1 MKKSPIYLILLLGLL
16 LCACSEDEE
25 KLTRTVQDTVTR
37 GAVLRTI
44 SVPSP
49 TFDFND
55 PSKEWIVE
63 LEEQDHED
71 GALFASIDVY
81 ASLTESGTGETTDE
95 ALVKNIPATTFSI
108 GPNALP
114 RGLVRASLNE
124 VLTAIGLQPGDYGSS
139 DAFTLRLT
147 LNLTDGRSFT
157 NTDAIGTVTG
167 GSFFSTPYAY
177 SAQFFCALEDASL
190 FDGNYIVVT
199 DAWADYSAGDIV
211 PVAFVS
217 EYTFRILNTN
227 NPFVDNTGS
236 SYMEVTIDPET
247 GDATVV
253 SNECFNYPG
262 FDCVSIT
269 GAGSV
274 GTCTGD
280 INLVNVYGPYGS
292 NAFSLMKQ

>member
-1 MKKSPIYLILLLGLL
+1 MVLLLGLL
-16 LCACSEDEE
+16 LGACSEDEE

-55 PSKEWIVE
+55 PSGEWIVE

-71 GALFASIDVY
+71 GKLFASIDVY
-81 ASLTESGTGETTDE
+81 ASLTLSETGETTEE
-95 ALVKNIPATTFSI
+95 ALVKNVPASAFSI

-114 RGLVRASLNE
+114 RGLVRASLSE
-124 VLTAIGLQPGDYGSS
+124 VLTAIGLQPGEFTSS

-177 SAQFFCALEDASL
+177 SVQFFCALDDASQ
-190 FDGNYIVVT
+190 FDGNYLVVT
-199 DAWADYSAGDIV
+199 DVWADYSAGDIV
-211 PVAFVS
+211 PVAFIS
-217 EYTFRILNTN
+217 DYTFRILNTN

-236 SYMEVTIDPET
+236 SYLEVTIDPET
-247 GDATVV
+247 GAATVA

-262 FDCVSIT
+262 FDCVNVT

-280 INLVNVYGPYGS
+280 INLVNVFGPYGS
-292 NAFSLMKQ
+292 YALALIRQ